1 MMATEK
7 DKATD
12 EDEIRE
18 VMDRFTD
25 AVRNKDLNGVM
36 SLYSPEIVWFDF
48 MAPLQHRGT
57 EAYRRVWE
65 RCFDWFEAPI
75 GVEIR
80 DLSITAGNDVAF
92 SHSLIHLNETFK
104 NGQRLDFWMRGT
116 TCFRKFNG
124 RWMIT
129 HEHLSIPFDLETNKA
144 LWDLKPE

>member
-1 MMATEK
+1 MATEK

-18 VMDRFTD
+18 LMDHFAD
-25 AVRNKDLNGVM
+25 AIRNKDLNGM
-36 SLYSPEIVWFDF
+36 ISFCSAHIVWFDF
-48 MAPLQHRGT
+48 MAPLQHVG
-57 EAYRRVWE
+57 ADA
-65 RCFDWFEAPI
+65 CFDWFEAPI